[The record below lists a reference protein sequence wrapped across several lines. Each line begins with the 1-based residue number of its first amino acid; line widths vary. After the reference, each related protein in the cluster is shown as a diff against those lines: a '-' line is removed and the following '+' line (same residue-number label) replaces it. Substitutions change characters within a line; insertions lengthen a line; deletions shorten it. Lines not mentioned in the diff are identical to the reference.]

1 MTEAQYINSDIN
13 REKAEDQSD
22 LLAYEK
28 AKAEYLEDPTTY
40 SHEEVIK
47 MFEDDE
53 EDDNE

>member
-13 REKAEDQSD
+13 RKKAEDQSD

-40 SHEEVIK
+40 LHEDVIK
-47 MFEDDE
+47 MFEDFKK
-53 EDDNE
+53 DNNE